1 MLALLDALQVQRASL
16 VGHSMGGRFAWR
28 FAAAHPER
36 VDKLVLV
43 SPDGFSSPGFEYGKT
58 PQLPAVAGI
67 MPYVLPRAMVRM
79 NLVAGYTDPA
89 VVTDALLA
97 RYYDLLRAPGV
108 RAALLERTRQT
119 VLEEPMA
126 ILRQVRA
133 PTLLLWGEQDGMI
146 PFANSTQYL
155 QSLPD
160 VRLVALPGVGHLPQ
174 EEAPQRSI
182 GAVRQFLLSP
192 PIAGIL

>member
-133 PTLLLWGEQDGMI
+133 PTLLLWGEQD
-146 PFANSTQYL
+146 A
-155 QSLPD
+155 
-160 VRLVALPGVGHLPQ
+160 
-174 EEAPQRSI
+174 
-182 GAVRQFLLSP
+182 
-192 PIAGIL
+192 